1 MTNISK
7 KAWVWIVVVVAV
19 LAVVAWFWWAHM
31 AVAPS
36 PSDVLSTTTVAA
48 MSGTDTTNSISQ
60 ELQNV
65 NIPDPSQDL
74 QSTNAAVNSL

>member
-7 KAWVWIVVVVAV
+7 KTWAWIVAVVVV
-19 LAVVAWFWWAHM
+19 LALVWFWWAHM
-31 AVAPS
+31 AVAPA

-48 MSGTDTTNSISQ
+48 MSGSDTTNSISQ

-65 NIPDPSQDL
+65 NVPDPSQDL